1 MNKII
6 LKNTALFGFLA
17 LGALWEILDKYQY
30 IMNILSGPVIIAL
43 GIWIIYEF
51 HFKRKEDNSYF
62 EFYIFTFSIGVLS
75 WLLEFIGVH
84 TGFVFGQYQYPG
96 TLLPAID
103 GVPLAI
109 GFAWIVALLSSRAVS
124 SDIYKGKSK
133 IIITILTAV
142 FMTVFDVVMEPAA
155 VAMQYWD
162 WYNLPVPMSN
172 YLTWF
177 IVSFVFTAFG
187 EYFDIFEE
195 KIPQMASYF
204 YWAMFLY
211 FLVISLL

>member
-1 MNKII
+1 
-6 LKNTALFGFLA
+6 
-17 LGALWEILDKYQY
+17 
-30 IMNILSGPVIIAL
+30 MNILSGPVIIAL

-51 HFKRKEDNSYF
+51 HVKRREDNSYF
-62 EFYIFTFSIGVLS
+62 EFYIFTFSIGILS

-103 GVPLAI
+103 GVPIAI

-133 IIITILTAV
+133 IIITLLTAV

-155 VAMQYWD
+155 VEMQYWD
-162 WYNLPVPMSN
+162 WYNMPVPMSN

-211 FLVISLL
+211 FLVISLF